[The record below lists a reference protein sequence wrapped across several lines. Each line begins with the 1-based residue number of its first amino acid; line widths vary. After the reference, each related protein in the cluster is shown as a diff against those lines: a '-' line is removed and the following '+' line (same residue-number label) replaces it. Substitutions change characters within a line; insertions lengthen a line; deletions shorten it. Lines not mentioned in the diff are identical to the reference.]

1 MKMYGIPNCNTIKK
15 AKNALTAKGIDF
27 EFHNYKKDGMD
38 KQTLQNWVKQVG
50 WEVLLN
56 RRGTTFRQLSDTDK
70 ANIDESKA
78 IALMLAH
85 PSMIKRPV
93 LDTGEKIIVGFD
105 EAVYAAL

>member
-93 LDTGEKIIVGFD
+93 LDTGDKIIVGFD